1 MNDNKLS
8 GSELKNLLKYEKLKT
23 IKLAKNL
30 IKDISDI
37 EVLVSFH

>member
-1 MNDNKLS
+1 M
-8 GSELKNLLKYEKLKT
+8 KNLLKYEKLTT